1 MDHCENLLPLL
12 SDLVVRLDAAGVIL
26 AAQGNVASF
35 GHAPDELVGRELR
48 SYLRDDEW
56 DAFHRSR
63 AAPMQVSFR
72 GRRMDVDA
80 VAEDYVPAMARSS
93 ADGTIAVFSNI
104 RRQHE
109 LESLVQRSK
118 DQLFEQEK
126 MASIGQLAAGVAH
139 EINNP
144 LGFVTGNVAILA
156 TYITPIR
163 DILAAVQ
170 ALIDASE
177 GGVAGEVPDR
187 AKQVAALAEA
197 HDIGFVIGD
206 IEGLAR
212 ESLEGLERIK
222 QIVMGLR
229 LYARRDS
236 GEKCHADLNTVIDA
250 ALGILQTKLRHHC
263 RVIKAYAEPLPLAEM
278 DVQRMTQVFVNLIA
292 NGAEAITGQGTI
304 TVRTYEQDGL
314 VWGDV
319 QDDGSGV
326 PVELRGKIFEPLF
339 TTKAPGK
346 GTGLGLSISAEIV
359 RAHQGRLLVESQL
372 GVGTTFRVGLP
383 LKQSLP

>member
-1 MDHCENLLPLL
+1 MDRCDHLFPLL
-12 SDLVVRLDAAGVIL
+12 SDLVVRVDAAGVIL
-26 AAQGNVASF
+26 AAEGNLASF
-35 GHAPDELVGRELR
+35 GHLPGELVGCELR

-63 AAPMQVSFR
+63 TAPMQVSFR
-72 GRRMDVDA
+72 RRRMGVDA
-80 VAEDYVPAMARSS
+80 VAEDFVPAMARSS
-93 ADGTIAVFSNI
+93 ADGAIAVFSNVG
-104 RRQHE
+104 RLSE

-144 LGFVTGNVAILA
+144 LGFVTSNVAILA

-170 ALIDASE
+170 ALVDASRGE
-177 GGVAGEVPDR
+177 VAGEVAGR
-187 AKQVAALAEA
+187 AREVAALAET

-236 GEKCHADLNTVIDA
+236 GEKSQADLNAVVDA
-250 ALGILQTKLRHHC
+250 ALGILHTKLRHQC
-263 RVIKAYAEPLPLAEM
+263 QVVRAYAAPMPLVEM

-304 TVRTYEQDGL
+304 TLRTYEQDGL
-314 VWGDV
+314 VWCDV

-326 PVELRGKIFEPLF
+326 PAEIRGRIFEPLF

-359 RAHQGRLLVESQL
+359 RAHQGRLLLESQL

-383 LKQSLP
+383 LKQPAA